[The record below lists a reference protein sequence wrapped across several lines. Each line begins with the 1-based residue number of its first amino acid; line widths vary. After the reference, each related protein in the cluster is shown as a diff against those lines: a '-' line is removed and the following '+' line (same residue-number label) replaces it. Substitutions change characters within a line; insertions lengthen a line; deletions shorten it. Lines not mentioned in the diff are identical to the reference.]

1 MFLEHVALVEESTSR
16 VMRRLRRIGQGEV
29 LPPVSAQPGEMVSGR
44 PQAPEGVRPKGGLSR
59 EEVRALLARARAT
72 LLAEAEQLDG
82 ANPHTFPHPF
92 FGPLT
97 ALGWL
102 RAAAYHEAHHLELH
116 LEPLLSK

>member
-16 VMRRLRRIGQGEV
+16 VMRRLRRLGQGEV
-29 LPPVSAQPGEMVSGR
+29 LPPVPAQPGEMVGGR

-59 EEVRALLARARAT
+59 EEVRALLEKARAT
-72 LLAEAEQLDG
+72 LSAEAEHLDE
-82 ANPHTFPHPF
+82 ANPHPF

-102 RAAAYHEAHHLELH
+102 RAAAYHEAHHLSFH